1 MEGLKINSTEKKSGV
16 RFYDGINFDATFSNK
31 SAS

>member
-16 RFYDGINFDATFSNK
+16 RFSEGINLDATFANK

>member
-1 MEGLKINSTEKKSGV
+1 MEGLKINSTEKKYEV
-16 RFYDGINFDATFSNK
+16 RFYEGINFDATFASK